1 MKINDIEVEI
11 EYKKI
16 KHIHLAVYPPDGR
29 VHASVPEGTTDTA
42 IRMFVLSKWVW
53 LMEKREDTT
62 SYNYQTPRE
71 YVSGE
76 AHYYLGN
83 LYRLRVDIESSEIQT
98 VFIEGDYIVIRCR
111 KKENAQGLLKEWYR
125 QKLKDVLPPLVARW
139 TKRIG
144 VELPDF
150 DVLEMPQRWGS
161 CSQSKKKLIFN
172 LELAKKP
179 IECIEYIVAHETM
192 HLIERTHTNRF
203 FRLLTAYLPDWE
215 RLKNLLNEYPISK

>member
-53 LMEKREDTT
+53 LMEKREETT

-76 AHYYLGN
+76 AHYYLGD
-83 LYRLRVDIESSEIQT
+83 LYRLRVDIESSENQT
-98 VFIEGDYIVIRCR
+98 VFIEGDYIFIYVIFEVFKIIHR
-111 KKENAQGLLKEWYR
+111 K
-125 QKLKDVLPPLVARW
+125 
-139 TKRIG
+139 I
-144 VELPDF
+144 
-150 DVLEMPQRWGS
+150 
-161 CSQSKKKLIFN
+161 
-172 LELAKKP
+172 
-179 IECIEYIVAHETM
+179 
-192 HLIERTHTNRF
+192 
-203 FRLLTAYLPDWE
+203 
-215 RLKNLLNEYPISK
+215 